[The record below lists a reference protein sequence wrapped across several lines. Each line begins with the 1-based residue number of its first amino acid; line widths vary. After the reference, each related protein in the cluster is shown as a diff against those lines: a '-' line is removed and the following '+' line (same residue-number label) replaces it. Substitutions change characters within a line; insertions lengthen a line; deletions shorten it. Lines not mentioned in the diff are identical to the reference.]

1 MRVALLLIPILTAG
15 LLFAACDDD
24 GDTSPVETAVVQ
36 IGFRPDNL
44 RMLPDGSMLAAGH
57 TDFQLPTEG
66 FNVARVD
73 PDTLEFS
80 RILQHPFIDGFAA
93 ATTAMQVGNEL
104 WLGTNRGGMIGY
116 LPAP

>member
-1 MRVALLLIPILTAG
+1 
-15 LLFAACDDD
+15 
-24 GDTSPVETAVVQ
+24 
-36 IGFRPDNL
+36 
-44 RMLPDGSMLAAGH
+44 MLPDGSMFATGH

-93 ATTAMQVGNEL
+93 ATTAMQVGNEI